1 MELTI
6 SYILKS
12 VIVLLALY
20 LFYYGLLRNQNS
32 FTFNRLYL
40 LLAPVL
46 ALVVPLLKWPV
57 ALAPETA
64 VGEALQAIQLSE
76 ITVTGYGPSKKPIS
90 EAGALSISLIATLV
104 YICGVTLVL
113 FKLAKQ
119 LWQLYTIKATAT
131 PATMQQHGAQV
142 YQLPG
147 NLATF
152 AFGNKI
158 FLSKSEHL
166 SKTDQDQVLAHEL
179 AHVKLRHT
187 WDVLYY
193 EILSAIL
200 WAHPVVW
207 LLKQEL
213 RDVHEYQADASVAAS
228 FQAQAYSTLLSK
240 EALLNMGLPVG
251 SYFQKPQV
259 LKRLKMLQLKD
270 NKPGWARQ
278 VLAVPFVAGL
288 VIVFSVQQVDA
299 QTGILQELT
308 QEVNAVV
315 GNKELAT
322 PDDLPNAQSIT
333 TAEKTE
339 PDKAPTEAEAI
350 EPVKEK
356 PTETK
361 AAPLPSKEEKAGTTS
376 ANPDAEKPFVY
387 VEQMPGFK
395 GGETEMLKYLAKN
408 IRYPKESQ
416 ETGNQGL
423 VVISFVV
430 SRDGSL
436 SDFEVLKSVDE
447 ATDAEALRVVKSM
460 NGNWYPG
467 KQNGVPVQ
475 VRYTLPVRFT
485 LK

>member
-20 LFYYGLLRNQNS
+20 LFYYSLLRNQNS

-76 ITVTGYGPSKKPIS
+76 ITVTGYGPTKKPIS
-90 EAGALSISLIATLV
+90 EAGVFSVSLIATLV

-131 PATMQQHGAQV
+131 PAAMQPAGAQV
-142 YQLPG
+142 YQLPEH
-147 NLATF
+147 LATF

-200 WAHPVVW
+200 WANPVVW

-213 RDVHEYQADASVAAS
+213 RDVHEYQADASVAAT
-228 FQAQAYSTLLSK
+228 FQAQAYSSLLSK

-259 LKRLKMLQLKD
+259 LKRLQMLQLKN
-270 NKPGWARQ
+270 NKPGWIRQ
-278 VLAVPFVAGL
+278 ILAVPFVAGL
-288 VIVFSVQQVDA
+288 VVVFSVQQVDA
-299 QTGILQELT
+299 QSDILQELT
-308 QEVNAVV
+308 QEVNAMV
-315 GNKELAT
+315 GKNEVIT
-322 PDDLPNAQSIT
+322 PEDRPAPQSIAPADKPET
-333 TAEKTE
+333 DEDSAET
-339 PDKAPTEAEAI
+339 EAI

-356 PTETK
+356 PIETK
-361 AAPLPSKEEKAGTTS
+361 AVPPKSQKGEAGIAS
-376 ANPDAEKPFVY
+376 ENPDAEKPFVY

-416 ETGNQGL
+416 EAENQGL
-423 VVISFVV
+423 VVITFTVE
-430 SRDGSL
+430 RDGTLSNLEVVKSL
-436 SDFEVLKSVDE
+436 DD
-447 ATDAEALRVVKSM
+447 ATDAEAMRVVQNM
-460 NGNWYPG
+460 NGSWHPG
-467 KQNGVPVQ
+467 YQNGVPVR

-485 LK
+485 IK